1 MTGNNSRC
9 PKCGSDMNNF
19 LKEQICTNDDC
30 KHVIWIKGGD
40 LTLAEI
46 AIKDRIMR

>member
-1 MTGNNSRC
+1 MINNHTC
-9 PKCGSDMNNF
+9 PKCGSDMNIF
-19 LKEQICTNDDC
+19 PKEQVCTNPEC
-30 KHVIWIKGGD
+30 KHVVWIKGDD